1 LENVKIIE
9 ASNRFGGRIKTIDI
23 DGYKAD
29 FGASWIHGKIGNPLY
44 TLANSN
50 GIVTKPTY
58 YNPSYLYDINGEEI
72 TEAEWQTI
80 ENLLNQLYDL
90 AYDHIDISL
99 GELLV
104 IFEPELEDLSAK
116 MKRVFYGG
124 VRSEVEIPYA
134 IDAAYISAKALTTN
148 DSFPGKDVI
157 FPNGMASLTDILVQ
171 GADIQYNTF
180 VTKIS
185 YAGDTISVYT
195 KNSSDVDPQ
204 RSCMACHSGS
214 NAPLPEHDNIL
225 TADYVVVALPLG
237 MLKNENVVFEPAL
250 PARKLAAI
258 NNIVLIS
265 LQ

>member
-1 LENVKIIE
+1 MNHIPQKNHNAGLKSSRRQFIINASLASLGMALLPYCKKPADEPEIIDKDIIVVGAGISGLAAAKTLKDAGYNVKIIE

-116 MKRVFYGG
+116 MKRVFSGG
-124 VRSEVEIPYA
+124 VRS
-134 IDAAYISAKALTTN
+134 
-148 DSFPGKDVI
+148 
-157 FPNGMASLTDILVQ
+157 
-171 GADIQYNTF
+171 
-180 VTKIS
+180 
-185 YAGDTISVYT
+185 
-195 KNSSDVDPQ
+195 
-204 RSCMACHSGS
+204 
-214 NAPLPEHDNIL
+214 
-225 TADYVVVALPLG
+225 YV
-237 MLKNENVVFEPAL
+237 
-250 PARKLAAI
+250 
-258 NNIVLIS
+258 
-265 LQ
+265 